1 MRFSLSEPDLA
12 KPAAVSTLRRT
23 AGGGASRDRARPRYA
38 KQDVAAALDAKP
50 NIQQQG
56 PRPPLAGPKP
66 KVRTAEAAHT
76 DEYRRRLHVGCRE

>member
-23 AGGGASRDRARPRYA
+23 ARATGGASRDRARPRYA
-38 KQDVAAALDAKP
+38 KQDVAVALDAKP

-76 DEYRRRLHVGCRE
+76 DE